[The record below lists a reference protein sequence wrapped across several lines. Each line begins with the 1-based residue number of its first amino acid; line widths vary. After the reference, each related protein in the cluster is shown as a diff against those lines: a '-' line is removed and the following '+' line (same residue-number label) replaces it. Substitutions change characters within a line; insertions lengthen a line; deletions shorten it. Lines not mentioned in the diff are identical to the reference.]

1 LLTFPFTACKLFS
14 CLGREYQANDVNGT
28 KESVDARQKMSK
40 VREDVSRM
48 HVYEEEIQL
57 NGRDGA
63 VVNAVA
69 SIHPEKD
76 AQIPDRVLDDLWK
89 IIKAVNLEDAVTI
102 ESVEAATSST
112 MSPQLVTNR
121 IIHVELEFYCPLYP
135 GEDVFPSE
143 SLYPGGTRVIVHIR
157 IKQVGED

>member
-1 LLTFPFTACKLFS
+1 
-14 CLGREYQANDVNGT
+14 
-28 KESVDARQKMSK
+28 MSK
-40 VREDVSRM
+40 VSGDDSIM

-57 NGRDGA
+57 NGRDGT

-69 SIHPEKD
+69 SIHPERD

-102 ESVEAATSST
+102 ASLKAATSST
-112 MSPQLVTNR
+112 MTPQLVTSR

>member
-1 LLTFPFTACKLFS
+1 
-14 CLGREYQANDVNGT
+14 
-28 KESVDARQKMSK
+28 
-40 VREDVSRM
+40 M

-69 SIHPEKD
+69 SIHPEND
-76 AQIPDRVLDDLWK
+76 AQIPKRVLDELWQ

-102 ESVEAATSST
+102 ASVAAATSSAKN
-112 MSPQLVTNR
+112 PQLVTSR
-121 IIHVELEFYCPLYP
+121 VIHMELEFYCPFYP

-143 SLYPGGTRVIVHIR
+143 SLYAGGAKVIVHIR
-157 IKQVGED
+157 LKQVGED